1 MVVLSAGSAP
11 LRTDSNC
18 QMSRSKMGTRSQRS
32 VSETAPRLPAGP
44 SSEVSGG
51 AGWVSLL
58 IVIHLICVLIA
69 LTSNLHRSS
78 LQARL
83 VQVLQPYLGLV
94 NLDPDF
100 TPYHL
105 THGEILDDDH
115 FLEVQQV
122 PAAGQDLVPAGEE
135 RIVLQSVNRWGFAAR
150 RYRRLAYAV
159 AYHAQVEDDHMTAA
173 LARATAG
180 LVLRPGDAGQVV
192 VRCWH
197 HESQPRRI
205 TELVAGFPLDPVD
218 PQYQQSVYAADV
230 WLADGML
237 QVQKRVAVQEAA
249 RRERDSTSGDGKE

>member
-1 MVVLSAGSAP
+1 
-11 LRTDSNC
+11 
-18 QMSRSKMGTRSQRS
+18 MGTKGQRS
-32 VSETAPRLPAGP
+32 VAETLHRSAPGSAQ
-44 SSEVSGG
+44 EVSGG

-58 IVIHLICVLIA
+58 ILIHLICVLVA

-100 TPYHL
+100 TPYYL
-105 THGEILDDDH
+105 THGGILDDDH
-115 FLEVQQV
+115 FLEVQRV
-122 PAAGQDLVPAGEE
+122 PAAGQDPVPAGKE
-135 RIVLQSVNRWGFAAR
+135 RTVLESANRWGFAAR

-159 AYHAQVEDDHMTAA
+159 AYHAQVEDDHITAA

-180 LVLRPGDAGQVV
+180 LVLSPGDLGQLV
-192 VRCWH
+192 VRCWR

-205 TELVAGFPLDPVD
+205 TELVTGFPVD
-218 PQYQQSVYAADV
+218 PADSQYQQSVYAADV

-237 QVQKRVAVQEAA
+237 QVQKRVTVQETA

>member
-1 MVVLSAGSAP
+1 
-11 LRTDSNC
+11 
-18 QMSRSKMGTRSQRS
+18 
-32 VSETAPRLPAGP
+32 
-44 SSEVSGG
+44 VSGG
-51 AGWVSLL
+51 VGWVSLL

-69 LTSNLHRSS
+69 LSSNLHRSS

-83 VQVLQPYLGLV
+83 VQVLRPYLGLV

-115 FLEVQQV
+115 FLEVQPV
-122 PAAGQDLVPAGEE
+122 PTAGEASSLE
-135 RIVLQSVNRWGFAAR
+135 APGRTVLESANRWGFAAR

-159 AYHAQVEDDHMTAA
+159 AYHAEVEDDHVTAA

-180 LVLRPGDAGQVV
+180 LVRRPGTSDQWI
-192 VRCWH
+192 VRCWR

-205 TELVAGFPLDPVD
+205 TELAAGFPVDPLD

-230 WLADGML
+230 WLAEGIL
-237 QVQKRVAVQEAA
+237 QVQKRVAAKESAG
-249 RRERDSTSGDGKE
+249 RELDSISGDGKE

>member
-1 MVVLSAGSAP
+1 
-11 LRTDSNC
+11 
-18 QMSRSKMGTRSQRS
+18 MGTRDHRS
-32 VSETAPRLPAGP
+32 VSETSARSSVGP
-44 SSEVSGG
+44 PQEVSGG
-51 AGWVSLL
+51 VGWVSLL

-69 LTSNLHRSS
+69 LSSNLHRSS

-83 VQVLQPYLGLV
+83 VQVLRPYLGLV

-115 FLEVQQV
+115 FLEVQPV
-122 PAAGQDLVPAGEE
+122 PTAGEASSLE
-135 RIVLQSVNRWGFAAR
+135 APGRTVLESANRWGFAAR

-159 AYHAQVEDDHMTAA
+159 AYHAEVEDDHVTAA

-180 LVLRPGDAGQVV
+180 LVRRPGTSDQWI
-192 VRCWH
+192 VRCWR

-205 TELVAGFPLDPVD
+205 TELAAGFPVDPLD

-230 WLADGML
+230 WLAEGIL
-237 QVQKRVAVQEAA
+237 QVQKRVAAKESAG
-249 RRERDSTSGDGKE
+249 RELDSISGDGKE

>member
-1 MVVLSAGSAP
+1 
-11 LRTDSNC
+11 
-18 QMSRSKMGTRSQRS
+18 MGTRDQRS
-32 VSETAPRLPAGP
+32 VSEESAR
-44 SSEVSGG
+44 SSQEVSGG

-78 LQARL
+78 LQTRL
-83 VQVLQPYLGLV
+83 VQVLRPYLGLV

-105 THGEILDDDH
+105 THGDVLDDDH
-115 FLEVQQV
+115 FLEVQPV
-122 PAAGQDLVPAGEE
+122 PTAGEDSSLDAPE
-135 RIVLQSVNRWGFAAR
+135 RTILESANRWGFAAR

-159 AYHAQVEDDHMTAA
+159 AYHAEVEDDHVTAA

-180 LVLRPGDAGQVV
+180 LVGRPGTSGQWV
-192 VRCWH
+192 VRCWR

-205 TELVAGFPLDPVD
+205 TELAAGFPVDPLA

-230 WLADGML
+230 WLADGVL
-237 QVQKRVAVQEAA
+237 QVQKRVAAQESA
-249 RRERDSTSGDGKE
+249 RRERDSISVDGKE